1 LPGGLGTLER
11 HTKQDG
17 GSLAIRG
24 GASRRERAVE
34 LEELL
39 ALQTQAIADLAEL
52 SERDVRDSVKVAAI
66 TRRVEIAER
75 RLVFRAQL
83 RTLRAEAEA
92 RDVLDRLLRVLTQRR
107 QDVPGV
113 LVEDLLAIVA
123 EYRPQPGE
131 AAA

>member
-1 LPGGLGTLER
+1 VTDEFTYPT
-11 HTKQDG
+11 
-17 GSLAIRG
+17 